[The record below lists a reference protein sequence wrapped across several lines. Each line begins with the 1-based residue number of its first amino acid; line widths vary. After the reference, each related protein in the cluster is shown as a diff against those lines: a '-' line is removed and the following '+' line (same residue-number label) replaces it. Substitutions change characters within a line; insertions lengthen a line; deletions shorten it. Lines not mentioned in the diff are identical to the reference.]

1 MIDSIIIPTLG
12 RSQNQMTFDNLPPNA
27 QKLVTLVVQPKEK
40 NCYPKY
46 NTLVLPDDD
55 IGITETRRWIYMNS
69 MDIKYFVIDDD
80 MKFIRR
86 TPGEEKSK
94 RPMNESDWDYL
105 LNKTSD
111 WLDDFAWGGFR
122 QGNLPP
128 SGKEYLESAAVNCAF
143 FFNGKKLPDESEL
156 DWSLSTVEDISM
168 VLQLFQKGYNNRVWD
183 KFGYLSNYVGTEG
196 GCAEWRTLDLIN
208 ENHQKLIN
216 MYPQYVSW
224 NGTKEI
230 LGGEFKKIKVKW
242 KQAYLDSQ
250 KSKASL
256 ESFME

>member
-40 NCYPKY
+40 NYYPKY

-105 LNKTSD
+105 LNKTND

>member
-1 MIDSIIIPTLG
+1 MIDQIFIPTLG
-12 RSQNQMTFDNLPPNA
+12 RHNNQMTYDNMTPNA
-27 QKLVTLVVQPKEK
+27 QAITTLVIQPKEAHL
-40 NCYPKY
+40 YPKH
-46 NTLVLPDDD
+46 NTLILPDND
-55 IGITETRRWIYMNS
+55 IGITETRRLIYMDS

-105 LNKTSD
+105 LNTTSD

-183 KFGYLSNYVGTEG
+183 RFGYLSNYVGTEG

-208 ENHQKLIN
+208 NNHQKLIN

-250 KSKASL
+250 RSKASL
-256 ESFME
+256 EEFL